1 MPRCRA
7 LAALGATAGATAPIP
22 HARRWSVPPCPQ
34 EAYPGNASCA
44 IQLAMLCAVG
54 PNSRN
59 NSSGARPT
67 RASSTI
73 CWRNSAGYGRL
84 DLGTSD
90 ASFLNTMVSAK
101 VGQLHSTSAKSA
113 VGGSVGASDFA
124 RVLRSVQT
132 VRVSA
137 LRSRNCMIIAA
148 AGGDGGLTRLQLSPG
163 LRL

>member
-1 MPRCRA
+1 
-7 LAALGATAGATAPIP
+7 
-22 HARRWSVPPCPQ
+22 
-34 EAYPGNASCA
+34 
-44 IQLAMLCAVG
+44 
-54 PNSRN
+54 
-59 NSSGARPT
+59 
-67 RASSTI
+67 
-73 CWRNSAGYGRL
+73 
-84 DLGTSD
+84 
-90 ASFLNTMVSAK
+90 MVSAK
-101 VGQLHSTSAKSA
+101 VGHLHRTSAKSA

>member
-1 MPRCRA
+1 M
-7 LAALGATAGATAPIP
+7 GTE
-22 HARRWSVPPCPQ
+22 WV
-34 EAYPGNASCA
+34 
-44 IQLAMLCAVG
+44 
-54 PNSRN
+54 
-59 NSSGARPT
+59 
-67 RASSTI
+67 
-73 CWRNSAGYGRL
+73 L
-84 DLGTSD
+84 DP
-90 ASFLNTMVSAK
+90 F
-101 VGQLHSTSAKSA
+101 STSAKSA